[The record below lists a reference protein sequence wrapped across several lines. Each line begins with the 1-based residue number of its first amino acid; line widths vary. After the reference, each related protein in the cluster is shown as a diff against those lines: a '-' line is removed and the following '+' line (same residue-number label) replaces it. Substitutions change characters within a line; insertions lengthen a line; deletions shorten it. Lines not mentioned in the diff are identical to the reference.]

1 MYQFYLDG
9 VLLPVT
15 PSALTVKIANQ
26 NKTVKLVNE
35 GEVNLL
41 KLPGLSKIS
50 FSALLPNQR
59 YPFAQYPGGYQGA
72 RYYLSKLESLKTGCA
87 PFAFYVIR
95 TDGSGEMLMAA
106 KPMTVSLESYELHE
120 DAEKYGTD
128 VLAKIELKQC
138 RPYGTKTISFGSA
151 ASSTAKTQIL
161 SRTATNTVMAMSVG
175 AAAATV
181 AAVIK
186 QKRDAS
192 GRPKETTYTVASG
205 DSLWE
210 IARVKLGDGARSSEL
225 YALNKEVIE
234 AAARQ
239 HGRASSSNGQWLYV
253 GTVLRL
259 PT

>member
-1 MYQFYLDG
+1 MYQFYMDG

-15 PSALTVKIANQ
+15 PSSFTIKAANQ
-26 NKTVKLVNE
+26 NKTVTLINE
-35 GEVNLL
+35 GEINIL

-50 FSALLPNQR
+50 FSALLPNQP
-59 YPFAQYPGGYQGA
+59 YSFAQYKDGFQNA
-72 RYYLSKLESLKTGCA
+72 HYYMDKLELLKTSCA
-87 PFAFYVIR
+87 PFRFMVIR
-95 TDGSGEMLMAA
+95 TNDSGTVLMDTFD
-106 KPMTVSLESYELHE
+106 MQVSLEEYQLDE

-128 VLAKIELKQC
+128 MMAKIELKQY

-151 ASSTAKTQIL
+151 ARSTAKTQIL

-175 AAAATV
+175 TAAATV

-205 DSLWE
+205 DNLWE

-253 GTVLRL
+253 GTALRL